1 MKKWKVLFF
10 SIIVFLL
17 GVPSVVAVCTSEENN
32 TLNRL
37 ASNVTVDYETL
48 TEEYQLGENDN
59 PPDGLTP
66 EELDEYVATRK
77 IIMIY
82 ISNITEDLYVTVRND
97 NTYETVTY
105 TYADAE
111 NGVIS
116 IRKEDISEITNYTI
130 TVYTSEATNCRDTRL
145 RTMYLTTPMYN
156 YFTNYSAC
164 EGAEDFYLC
173 YEYLSV
179 PGVTE
184 SRFLELVDRYKA
196 GQINNEGEE
205 VPDEEETEQGFLQ
218 FIQDNIVLTVVIVV
232 VVIAAVGVVV
242 VIIIKRR
249 RRIV

>member
-1 MKKWKVLFF
+1 MKKGKGLFF

-17 GVPSVVAVCTSEENN
+17 GVPSVLAVCTSEENN
-32 TLNRL
+32 TLNSL
-37 ASNVTVDYETL
+37 ASNVTVDYEAL
-48 TEEYQLGENDN
+48 MEEYPLEENFN

-66 EELDEYVATRK
+66 EELEEYVATRRV
-77 IIMIY
+77 IMIY
-82 ISNITEDLYVTVRND
+82 ISNITEELYVTVRND

-105 TYADAE
+105 TYDDAE

-130 TVYTSEATNCRDTRL
+130 TVYSSDATNCRDTRL
-145 RTMYLTTPMYN
+145 RTLYLTTPMFN
-156 YFTNYSAC
+156 YFSNYSAC

-184 SRFLELVDRYKA
+184 KRFLELVDRYKA
-196 GQINNEGEE
+196 GQIDNEGEE
-205 VPDEEETEQGFLQ
+205 ITVEEEEEGFLD
-218 FIQDNIVLTVVIVV
+218 FIQDNIALTIGIVVLIVV
-232 VVIAAVGVVV
+232 VLGVVV
-242 VIIIKRR
+242 VIIIRRR